1 MCVPPLAFAALLA
14 LEDHLLYHVPH
25 PRQAALPLELL
36 RALVFFATNA
46 TAATTAAAAVDHRG
60 EGGATAVLTH
70 FSLSL
75 PRRNNGYY
83 DDYGFADDEALLL
96 GRAPAGIALDA
107 GVAVALG
114 SVGKEEYSRPAAAVF
129 VVVVWRLVILEA
141 RRHVVAAGRYRGI
154 VLRHTGC

>member
-14 LEDHLLYHVPH
+14 LEDHLLNHVPH
-25 PRQAALPLELL
+25 PREAALPLELL

-46 TAATTAAAAVDHRG
+46 TAATTAAAVDHRG
-60 EGGATAVLTH
+60 EGATAVLTH

-75 PRRNNGYY
+75 PRRNNGYD

-114 SVGKEEYSRPAAAVF
+114 SVGKKEYSRPAAAVF
-129 VVVVWRLVILEA
+129 VVVVVWPLVILD
-141 RRHVVAAGRYRGI
+141 RHVVAAGRSRGI